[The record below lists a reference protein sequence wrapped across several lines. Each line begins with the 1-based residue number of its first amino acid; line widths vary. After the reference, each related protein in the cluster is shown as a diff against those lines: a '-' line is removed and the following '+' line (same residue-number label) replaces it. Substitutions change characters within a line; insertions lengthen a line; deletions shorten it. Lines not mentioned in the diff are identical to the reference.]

1 MVKTRLAQSELE
13 KSYRRCR
20 EIARSRARNF
30 YYSFIV
36 LPKAKRD
43 AMCAVYA
50 FMRFCDDIADD
61 EQYKHNRRAM
71 LEAWRGSID
80 QTVRGDYS
88 ASPILP
94 ALHDTIRRF
103 RIPPELF
110 HELIDG
116 ATMDLG
122 GREYESFDQLY
133 NYCYK
138 VASVV
143 GLVCIH
149 IFGFDSP
156 EATKHAEFC
165 GIAFQLTNILRD
177 LKEDA
182 SMGRVYIPDE
192 DLWAFG
198 YGKDE
203 LAQGVTDER
212 FHNLMKF
219 EVLRAKCYYNAALPL
234 LDLVHPSGRPGL
246 AAMISIYYSILD
258 RIERSD
264 YDVFRGE
271 VRLSKPRKLAI
282 AAKALMMSRLN
293 GGHPY
298 LRGLR

>member
-1 MVKTRLAQSELE
+1 VPNTGIAQKELDE
-13 KSYRRCR
+13 SYRRCR
-20 EIARSRARNF
+20 EISRSRARNF
-30 YYSFIV
+30 YYSFMV
-36 LPKAKRD
+36 LPREKRD

-61 EQYKHNRRAM
+61 EEFEHNRLAM
-71 LEAWRGSID
+71 LDAWRESLD
-80 QTVRGDYS
+80 KAMQGDYS
-88 ASPILP
+88 GSPILP
-94 ALHDTIRRF
+94 AFHDTITKF
-103 RIPPELF
+103 HIPPTLF

-116 ATMDLG
+116 AAMDLSAHT
-122 GREYESFDQLY
+122 YESFDQLY
-133 NYCYK
+133 DYCYK

-143 GLVCIH
+143 GLVCIR

-203 LAQGVTDER
+203 LAEGISDER
-212 FHNLMKF
+212 FHRLMKF
-219 EVLRAKCYYNAALPL
+219 EVLRAKCYYSAALPL
-234 LDLVHPSGRPGL
+234 LDLVHPSGKPGL
-246 AAMISIYYSILD
+246 AAMISIYYGILD

-264 YDVFRGE
+264 YDVFSGE
-271 VRLSKPRKLAI
+271 MSLSKTRKLGI
-282 AAKALMMSRLN
+282 AAKALMLSRLN
-293 GGHPY
+293 GGRPY
-298 LRGLR
+298 LRGLQ